1 MSDHRQCHLTHGL
14 RQSRQLDG
22 AGAVFLGN
30 RGADAEPKRRTRLI
44 SLTRRE
50 RHSAAAVPIRP
61 FPMAT
66 SEPTP
71 VRS

>member
-1 MSDHRQCHLTHGL
+1 M
-14 RQSRQLDG
+14 DG